1 MKVKFWGTR
10 GSIAAPGKDTIF
22 YGGNTCCVEID
33 LECGKKVIIDT
44 GTGIRPLG
52 DRMIAQEEKVEIH
65 LLLTHAHWDHLQGF
79 PFFDPIFN
87 PDTKIHVDGARACI
101 KGLRAIFENN
111 VGDIFFPVRFGELKA
126 QISYID
132 KLCHGPLKIEDV
144 IIDAIPL
151 HHPQGGLGFRFQEGD
166 KRLIFITDNELTEDA
181 PAGRRPEDYV
191 RFCRDA
197 DVLIHD
203 SQFTPDEIPNHKGWG
218 HSDYA
223 TTLDLALKAHAKRL
237 VLFHHAPFRKD
248 SEVTAIKA
256 HCEDLAAKNRTDI
269 MIDAAKEGSEF
280 TL

>member
-1 MKVKFWGTR
+1 MYIKIWGSR
-10 GSIAAPGKDTIF
+10 GSIPVSGKEYLK
-22 YGGNTCCVEID
+22 YGGDTTCVEIRTRS
-33 LECGKKVIIDT
+33 GHVIIIDA
-44 GTGIRPLG
+44 GTGIRRLG
-52 DRMIAQEEKVEIH
+52 NKLDKSPDKDFHFIF
-65 LLLTHAHWDHLQGF
+65 THAHWDHVQGF

-87 PDTKIHVDGARACI
+87 PTTKILVDGIPTCM
-101 KGLRAIFENN
+101 KGLRAIFDNN

-126 QISYID
+126 QISYLD
-132 KLCHGPLKIEDV
+132 KLCHGPLKIENT
-144 IIDAIPL
+144 IIDVIPL
-151 HHPQGGLGFRFQEGD
+151 HHPQGGLGFRFQEGN
-166 KRLIFITDNELTEDA
+166 KRLVFITDNELAEDA

-191 RFCRDA
+191 RFCKDA

-203 SQFTPDEIPNHKGWG
+203 SQFTPDEIPKHRGWG

-237 VLFHHAPFRKD
+237 LLFHHAPFRKD

-256 HCEDLAAKNRTDI
+256 HCEDLAAKNRADI

>member
-10 GSIAAPGKDTIF
+10 GSIAVPGKDTII

-33 LECGKKVIIDT
+33 LERGKKVIIDT
-44 GTGIRPLG
+44 GTGIRPLS
-52 DRMIAQEEKVEIH
+52 DRMLAQKERVEIH

-87 PDTKIHVDGARACI
+87 PATKIHVDGTPACM
-101 KGLRAIFENN
+101 KGLRAIFEND

-132 KLCHGPLKIEDV
+132 KLSHGPLKIEDT
-144 IIDAIPL
+144 IIDPIPL
-151 HHPQGGLGFRFQEGD
+151 NHPQGGLGFRFQEGN
-166 KRLIFITDNELTEDA
+166 KRLVFITDNELTEDA
-181 PAGRRPEDYV
+181 PAERRPEDYV
-191 RFCRDA
+191 RFCKDA

-203 SQFTPDEIPNHKGWG
+203 CQFTPDEIPNHKGWG

-223 TTLDLALKAHAKRL
+223 TTLDLALKAQAKRL
-237 VLFHHAPFRKD
+237 YLFHHAPSRKD

-256 HCEDLAAKNRTDI
+256 HCEGLAKKNRADI

>member
-10 GSIAAPGKDTIF
+10 GSIAVPGKDTII

-33 LECGKKVIIDT
+33 LECGKKVIIDA

-87 PDTKIHVDGARACI
+87 PATKIHVDGTPACM
-101 KGLRAIFENN
+101 KGLRAIFDNN
-111 VGDIFFPVRFGELKA
+111 MGDIFSPVRFGELKA
-126 QISYID
+126 QINYLD
-132 KLCHGPLKIEDV
+132 KLRHGPLKIGDT

-166 KRLIFITDNELTEDA
+166 KRLVFITDNELAEDA

-191 RFCRDA
+191 RFCKDA

-203 SQFTPDEIPNHKGWG
+203 SQFTPDEIPKHKDWG

-223 TTLDLALKAHAKRL
+223 TSLDLALQAHAKRL
-237 VLFHHAPFRKD
+237 ILFHHAPFRKD
-248 SEVTAIKA
+248 SELTAIKT
-256 HCEDLAAKNRTDI
+256 HCEDLAAKNRSDI
-269 MIDAAKEGSEF
+269 VIDAAKEGSEF

>member
-1 MKVKFWGTR
+1 M
-10 GSIAAPGKDTIF
+10 
-22 YGGNTCCVEID
+22 
-33 LECGKKVIIDT
+33 L
-44 GTGIRPLG
+44 
-52 DRMIAQEEKVEIH
+52 AQEEKVEIH

-87 PDTKIHVDGARACI
+87 LDTKIQVDGARECI

-166 KRLIFITDNELTEDA
+166 KRLVFITDNELTEDA

-191 RFCRDA
+191 RFCKDA

-203 SQFTPDEIPNHKGWG
+203 CQFTPEEIPNHKGWG

-223 TTLDLALKAHAKRL
+223 ATLDLALKANAERL
-237 VLFHHAPFRKD
+237 VLFHHAPSRKD
-248 SEVTAIKA
+248 SEVTAIKV
-256 HCEDLAAKNRTDI
+256 HCEDLAAKNRADI

>member
-10 GSIAAPGKDTIF
+10 GSIAVPGKDTII

-44 GTGIRPLG
+44 GTGIRPLS
-52 DRMIAQEEKVEIH
+52 DRMLAQEEKVEIH

-87 PDTKIHVDGARACI
+87 LDTKIHVDGARECI

-166 KRLIFITDNELTEDA
+166 KRLVFITDNELTEDA

-191 RFCRDA
+191 RFCKDA

-203 SQFTPDEIPNHKGWG
+203 CQFTPEEIPNHKGWG

-223 TTLDLALKAHAKRL
+223 ATLDLALKANAERL
-237 VLFHHAPFRKD
+237 VLFHHAPSRKD
-248 SEVTAIKA
+248 SEVTAIKV
-256 HCEDLAAKNRTDI
+256 HCEDLAAKNRADI